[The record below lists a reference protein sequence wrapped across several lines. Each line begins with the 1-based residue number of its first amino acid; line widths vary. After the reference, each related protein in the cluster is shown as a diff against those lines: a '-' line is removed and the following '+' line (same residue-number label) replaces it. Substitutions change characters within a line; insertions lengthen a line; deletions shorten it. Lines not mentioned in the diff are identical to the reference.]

1 MKVKHKIVSIHEDAS
16 PVDFEYATTIGPQDS
31 IDLLQSP
38 SGSDDLTPN
47 LAVIQELE
55 EIRNMIELKSR
66 DLSKQEAILSQSL
79 DRFHFD
85 QVRALDAI
93 KLKSD
98 DWLQQAV
105 ELLERRFEKGALRVN
120 KLLEKLDKRVKD
132 LQNINEGIKVAGSRS
147 ADVPPLPDENSSLN
161 PLEEMAV
168 KLLIRRRVYRPPLER
183 QFAYAFFSIILN
195 PTLPELTRSQLLS
208 IILEYLIGGVDA
220 LLNVRFM
227 SIVEGFPSEAPLVE
241 SRFDRAKR
249 GLVVKRLGLGESR
262 SAPIDISLSSIEPPV
277 KFDPELYL
285 GDIRSAYNEAMS
297 KTPKTL
303 AVSTC
308 FVSSLIDSGVAGL
321 LRLSLG
327 QQSKANSM
335 EGVPLQYI
343 LVRVLLSSVKDVGDA
358 LRPLCIKAVMENSIL
373 SIHDFMSVVKVFV
386 YIVDRLGGSLS
397 ESVASQMSLVL
408 NNLIGIGISRS
419 LTGLFLDWKQG
430 IWWMIHFVSRTD
442 LTDPENTVA
451 MNIITL
457 MEVIPS
463 VSELIHPWRDSLL
476 NMLDGINA
484 SDKCVVRIKM
494 LLKLNSYS

>member
-1 MKVKHKIVSIHEDAS
+1 
-16 PVDFEYATTIGPQDS
+16 
-31 IDLLQSP
+31 
-38 SGSDDLTPN
+38 
-47 LAVIQELE
+47 
-55 EIRNMIELKSR
+55 
-66 DLSKQEAILSQSL
+66 
-79 DRFHFD
+79 
-85 QVRALDAI
+85 
-93 KLKSD
+93 
-98 DWLQQAV
+98 
-105 ELLERRFEKGALRVN
+105 
-120 KLLEKLDKRVKD
+120 
-132 LQNINEGIKVAGSRS
+132 
-147 ADVPPLPDENSSLN
+147 
-161 PLEEMAV
+161 
-168 KLLIRRRVYRPPLER
+168 
-183 QFAYAFFSIILN
+183 
-195 PTLPELTRSQLLS
+195 LPELIRSQLFS

-227 SIVEGFPSEAPLVE
+227 LIVEGFSSEAPLVE

-249 GLVVKRLGLGESR
+249 GLVVKRLGLGEAR
-262 SAPIDISLSSIEPPV
+262 SATIDISLSSIEPPI

-297 KTPKTL
+297 TTPKTL

-327 QQSKANSM
+327 QQSKANSI
-335 EGVPLQYI
+335 PLQYI
-343 LVRVLLSSVKDVGDA
+343 LVRVLFSSVKDVGDA

-386 YIVDRLGGSLS
+386 YIVDRLGGSLN

-419 LTGLFLDWKQG
+419 LIGLFLDWKQG
-430 IWWMIHFVSRTD
+430 IWWMIHFISRRD

-463 VSELIHPWRDSLL
+463 VTELIHPWRDSLL
-476 NMLDGINA
+476 NILHGINA